1 MCSYHFTSPILI
13 SKWKGWFIPA
23 SDIEM
28 IKLRKVNALLFHICS
43 AVSRI
48 WIQLPFFTMPYFGRQ
63 GECLGMKWADNLR
76 KQVTFA
82 TVIKRSAVN
91 PLVGSK
97 PSLINHLTV
106 PHPDIGVTI
115 KIMKNSKNRGGF
127 TQVKAIF
134 FSYKQTCTDILWK
147 QGNPR

>member
-13 SKWKGWFIPA
+13 SKWKGWFIPT

-28 IKLRKVNALLFHICS
+28 IKLKKVNALLFHICS
-43 AVSRI
+43 AIFRI

-91 PLVGSK
+91 PLVESK
-97 PSLINHLTV
+97 PSLINHSTV